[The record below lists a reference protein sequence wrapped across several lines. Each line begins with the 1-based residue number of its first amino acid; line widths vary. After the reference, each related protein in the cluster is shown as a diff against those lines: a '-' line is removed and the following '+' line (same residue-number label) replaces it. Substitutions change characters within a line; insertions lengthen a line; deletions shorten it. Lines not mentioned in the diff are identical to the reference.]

1 MKYKLKWSAFPII
14 SRIVKKGQFTK
25 DLFLI
30 DMKEL
35 EDLKKDLKKKKIS
48 KEEIDK
54 KTEEKRLEIQRD
66 FGIDL
71 AIKILA
77 LEESFHEDLTKLL
90 AHLTSMTEEEID
102 NSDGSDIFKII
113 KDLIQ
118 DREFISTFFKR
129 GESIIPK

>member
-1 MKYKLKWSAFPII
+1 MQYKLKWSAFPII

-25 DLFLI
+25 DLFVI

-35 EDLKKDLKKKKIS
+35 EILEKDLKKKKI
-48 KEEIDK
+48 KQEEIDK
-54 KTEEKRLEIQRD
+54 KIEERKVEINRD

-71 AIKILA
+71 AIKILS

-90 AHLTSMTEEEID
+90 AHLISKKEEEIEEM
-102 NSDGSDIFKII
+102 DGSEVFGII

-118 DREFISTFFKR
+118 DREFISTFFKQ